1 MFIYPQKA
9 LLSRPLPKSKIY
21 QFASPTPAVKQL
33 FVSQIDNI
41 VWQYKLA
48 PETINLPATESVEE
62 IQIFDISLKGSECDL
77 SVLRC
82 IDAAIPFKIF
92 YRLFNDDS
100 VRFTT
105 AFKRRSEVSN
115 EKFVIDRYF
124 SSDWLPVDSI
134 CEPLPIALNL
144 QSLYEQM
151 FQTLLPSSQR
161 PAESLNDQ
169 VSRLSELQK
178 KQTELQKLE
187 SRLQKEKQFNR
198 KVEFNAQ
205 IRILKTAISQLEN

>member
-9 LLSRPLPKSKIY
+9 LLSRLLPKSKIY
-21 QFASPTPAVKQL
+21 QFASPTSAVKQL
-33 FVSQIDNI
+33 FVSQIDSI

-48 PETINLPATESVEE
+48 PETINLPATEIVEE

-82 IDAAIPFKIF
+82 IDAVIPFNIF
-92 YRLFNDDS
+92 YRLLSGDS

-105 AFKRRSEVSN
+105 AFKRPSEVSN

-151 FQTLLPSSQR
+151 LQTLLPSSQR
-161 PAESLNDQ
+161 QAESLNDQ
-169 VSRLSELQK
+169 VSRFSELQK

-198 KVEFNAQ
+198 KVEINAQ
-205 IRILKTAISQLEN
+205 IRILKITISQLEN